1 MQILDGQSLSQ
12 QITNDLINKIKS
24 LKIIPTLAV
33 VLVGDDPSSLKYI
46 NLKIKKSLKLN
57 IPTQFHH
64 LAQNTDQST
73 IIQLIKNLNQ
83 DPQTTAFFVQLPLPP
98 HIDKNQ
104 ILNLISPTKDV
115 DGLNPTSKITP
126 AVVLGIIKLL
136 KYYKINFTDK
146 KIVIINDS
154 PLIGQPL
161 KKYFEK
167 QGAFVTLA
175 NDQTQNLNLLT
186 SSADILISATGVKN
200 LITADMVKQGSVVVD
215 VASGD
220 VDFDNVAPKTSYI
233 TPTFGGVGPMTVI
246 SLFENLLS
254 LAS

>member
-1 MQILDGQSLSQ
+1 MQILDGKLLSQ
-12 QITNDLINKIKS
+12 QITTDLISKVKS
-24 LKIIPTLAV
+24 LIAIPTLAV
-33 VLVGDDPSSLKYI
+33 VLVGDDPASLKYI

-64 LAQNTDQST
+64 LPKNTDQFT
-73 IIQLIKNLNQ
+73 ISKMIKNLNQ
-83 DPQTTAFFVQLPLPP
+83 DPQTTAFFVQLPLPT

-104 ILNLISPTKDV
+104 ILNLILPTKDV
-115 DGLNPTSKITP
+115 DGLNPNSGITP

-161 KKYFEK
+161 KKFFES
-167 QGAFVTLA
+167 QNTFVTLA
-175 NDQTQNLNLLT
+175 NDKTKDLKTLTQT
-186 SSADILISATGVKN
+186 ADILISATGVKN
-200 LITADMVKQGSVVVD
+200 LITSDMVKQGSVVVD

>member
-104 ILNLISPTKDV
+104 ISPTKDV